1 MRNKIKENGGNIY
14 YNSVLTNIYFENNKL
29 TKFEINNKDIYN
41 ADFLILAIGHSAK
54 DTFEMLYDNNI
65 KMTSKPFAVGVR
77 IMHDQKLINENQY
90 GKFSKYL
97 PNAEYKLTYSSK
109 NKKGVYSFCMCPG
122 GYVVNS
128 SSEEGYLNIN
138 GMSYSLRNSGVANSA
153 IIVSVNEKD
162 YGMKPLDGIKF
173 QEELERK
180 AYNTGKGF
188 IPVQTYKDFK
198 NNQITKTSL
207 NELKIK
213 GKYNYANL
221 NDIFPKNIC
230 DDLKEAIDY
239 FNNKIKGFND
249 EDVVLAAVES
259 KTSCPVK
266 FLRDENMQSNISGL
280 FAIGEGSGYAGGIT
294 TSAIEGL
301 KMAKYITDNY
311 KN

>member
-1 MRNKIKENGGNIY
+1 
-14 YNSVLTNIYFENNKL
+14 
-29 TKFEINNKDIYN
+29 
-41 ADFLILAIGHSAK
+41 
-54 DTFEMLYDNNI
+54 
-65 KMTSKPFAVGVR
+65 
-77 IMHDQKLINENQY
+77 
-90 GKFSKYL
+90 
-97 PNAEYKLTYSSK
+97 
-109 NKKGVYSFCMCPG
+109 MCPG

-213 GKYNYANL
+213 GKYNYGNL
-221 NDIFPKNIC
+221 NDIFPKYIC

-239 FNNKIKGFND
+239 FNNKIKGFANIIKPNVIGTDNNKSTFALLVINSLKLDLSSLFIND
-249 EDVVLAAVES
+249 VSLGNKIPVIAVSKLKTICPNFVLAA
-259 KTSCPVK
+259 
-266 FLRDENMQSNISGL
+266 
-280 FAIGEGSGYAGGIT
+280 
-294 TSAIEGL
+294 
-301 KMAKYITDNY
+301 
-311 KN
+311 

>member
-1 MRNKIKENGGNIY
+1 
-14 YNSVLTNIYFENNKL
+14 
-29 TKFEINNKDIYN
+29 
-41 ADFLILAIGHSAK
+41 
-54 DTFEMLYDNNI
+54 
-65 KMTSKPFAVGVR
+65 
-77 IMHDQKLINENQY
+77 MHDQKLINENQY
-90 GKFSKYL
+90 GKFSNYL

-207 NELKIK
+207 TELKIK

-259 KTSCPVK
+259 RTSSPIRII
-266 FLRDENMQSNISGL
+266 RDDNLVSNIEGIYP
-280 FAIGEGSGYAGGIT
+280 IGEGAGYAGGIT
-294 TSAIEGL
+294 SASIDGIKCAEVIATIYGG
-301 KMAKYITDNY
+301 INE
-311 KN
+311 